1 MSRRLTIKL
10 IFFLSVLVG
19 LIFLYLLLRE
29 FIEGLTIS
37 ELEIFPS
44 VLMFVAIGNLY
55 VSVLLLRK
63 KINPYAWLLVIQI
76 LLNIFFLLNFYYY
89 FYYGIKVCR

>member
-76 LLNIFFLLNFYYY
+76 LLNIFFCLIFT
-89 FYYGIKVCR
+89 IISITE

>member
-44 VLMFVAIGNLY
+44 VLMFVAIGNVY